1 MTEPNYLM
9 NWKKLLPCFYKPKNI
24 PSREEREEISLMLTE
39 DEVLIRGVL
48 SPFFYSASKQKLK
61 ETIFLPPKGQMTVS
75 LNRLR
80 YTNANFCKQHAKTIN
95 FPNNTYCGLA
105 TIVNK
110 DIYSVNGKQNDI
122 EVFVQATPINEH
134 GNYIDVNISKIYI
147 NSNGLPMH
155 ADLTYALH
163 NSDETVEPKTQLRKI
178 ASELV
183 KFATYHNDSSP
194 NDGLWSEDSLSE
206 SLKKR

>member
-1 MTEPNYLM
+1 M
-9 NWKKLLPCFYKPKNI
+9 NWKKLFPYFYKVKNI
-24 PSREEREEISLMLTE
+24 LSRENGEEISLTLTE

-75 LNRLR
+75 LNRFK

-95 FPNNTYCGLA
+95 FQNNTYCGLA
-105 TIVNK
+105 SIVNK
-110 DIYSVNGKQNDI
+110 DIDSVNGKQNDI
-122 EVFVQATPINEH
+122 EVFVQATPINEQ
-134 GNYIDVNISKIYI
+134 GNYVDVNISKIYI
-147 NSNGLPMH
+147 NSSGLPMH

-194 NDGLWSEDSLSE
+194 NDALWAEDSLSE
-206 SLKKR
+206 SLKKK